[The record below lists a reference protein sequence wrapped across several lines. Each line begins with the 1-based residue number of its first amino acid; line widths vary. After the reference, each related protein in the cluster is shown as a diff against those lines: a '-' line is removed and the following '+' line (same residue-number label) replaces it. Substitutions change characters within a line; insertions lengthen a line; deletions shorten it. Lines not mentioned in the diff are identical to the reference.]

1 MENEK
6 AIELKQVTYSVD
18 NVDIIKG
25 VTGSFAKGSITTIVG
40 PSGAGKSTL
49 FRLCN
54 GMKSAN
60 SGEIYIE
67 GKSIFTFDP
76 VILRKKIGIVL
87 QKATMVSGTV
97 RDNLALPL
105 KLAGKELKEKEATE
119 LIQLVGLDQNILA
132 RNSNDLSGGQKQKV
146 SIARTLINRP
156 EVLLLDEITSSLD
169 RVSQQEVEKLIQK
182 INSVYGTTIIWITH
196 NLEQA
201 TRIGNDTW
209 VMMDGELVEM
219 GPSDLLHKPKNDR
232 VKRFVKG
239 DIQ

>member
-1 MENEK
+1 MEDEK
-6 AIELKQVTYSVD
+6 AIELKQVTYSIDKMDVL
-18 NVDIIKG
+18 KA
-25 VTGSFAKGSITTIVG
+25 VTGSFVKGRITTIVG

-67 GKSIFTFDP
+67 GKSIAAFDP
-76 VILRKKIGIVL
+76 IKLRKKIGIVL
-87 QKATMVSGTV
+87 QQATMISGTV

-105 KLAGKELKEKEATE
+105 KLAGKELEEKDAAEF
-119 LIQLVGLDQNILA
+119 IRLVGLDQNILA
-132 RNSNDLSGGQKQKV
+132 RESNDLSGGQKQKV

-169 RVSQQEVEKLIQK
+169 RVSQQDIEELIQK

-196 NLEQA
+196 NLDQA
-201 TRIGNDTW
+201 KRIGDDTW
-209 VMMDGELVEM
+209 VMMDGEVVEM
-219 GPSDLLHKPKNDR
+219 GSSDLLHNPKDDR